1 MATEAFS
8 KKFPDKNTI
17 INNTQ
22 TVYMPTIES
31 LHITN
36 SL

>member
-8 KKFPDKNTI
+8 KKLPDKNTI
-17 INNTQ
+17 ISSTQ

-31 LHITN
+31 LNNTN